1 MIIIEFGKDL
11 FHDGLSEKGSL
22 GIDSEL
28 LTILR
33 DCSHLTVIQID
44 DLPVLAHKGCLLLFQ
59 IFRIY
64 A

>member
-1 MIIIEFGKDL
+1 MIIVKFRKDF
-11 FHDGLSEKGSL
+11 FHYGFSEQYSL
-22 GIDSEL
+22 GIDPEL